1 MMAQTKGLALA
12 EKTFTPALG
21 RSGLTGAY
29 DLAIR
34 LLMRERAWRTALLEQ
49 VAPRDGEAII
59 DVGCGTG
66 SFAILMKQWAPG
78 SRIVGLDP
86 DPDVLA
92 RAEAKA
98 KREGVVIEWR
108 QGYASDA
115 AASGKRFDKTVS
127 SLVFHQIPM
136 PGKRSGIAAMLAALK
151 PGGQLNIADYALQE
165 SLVMRSLFRLT
176 VQCLGGV
183 ADTQPNADGAI
194 EAILTEIS
202 GSSVIPQR
210 VVPTLTG
217 AISPVHGGGSK
228 GLITR
233 TNCR

>member
-34 LLMRERAWRTALLEQ
+34 LLTRERAWRTALLEQ

-66 SFAILMKQWAPG
+66 SFAILMKQRAPAA
-78 SRIVGLDP
+78 RIVGLDP

-98 KREGVVIEWR
+98 KREGVGVEWQ
-108 QGYASDA
+108 QGFASDA
-115 AASGKRFDKTVS
+115 AASGEQYDKAVS

-136 PGKRSGIAAMLAALK
+136 PGKRSGIAAMSAALK
-151 PGGQLNIADYALQE
+151 PGGQLHIADYALQE
-165 SLVMRSLFRLT
+165 SPVMRSLFRLT
-176 VQCLGGV
+176 VQCLDGV
-183 ADTQPNADGAI
+183 ADTQLNADGAI

>member
-1 MMAQTKGLALA
+1 MA

-29 DLAIR
+29 DLAVK
-34 LLMRERAWRTALLEQ
+34 LLTRERVWRAALLEQ
-49 VAPRDGEAII
+49 AAPRDGETII

-66 SFAILMKQWAPG
+66 SFAILMKQRAPG
-78 SRIVGLDP
+78 ARIVGLDP

-92 RAEAKA
+92 RAKVKA
-98 KREGVVIEWR
+98 NREGVVIEWR
-108 QGYASDA
+108 QGFASDA
-115 AASGKRFDKTVS
+115 AAWGECFDKAVS

-136 PGKRSGIAAMLAALK
+136 TGKRSGIAAMLAALK
-151 PGGQLNIADYALQE
+151 PGGQLHITDYALQE
-165 SLVMRSLFRLT
+165 SPLMRSLFRLT
-176 VQCLGGV
+176 VQCLDGV

-217 AISPVHGGGSK
+217 AISLFMVETPK
-228 GLITR
+228 GL
-233 TNCR
+233 